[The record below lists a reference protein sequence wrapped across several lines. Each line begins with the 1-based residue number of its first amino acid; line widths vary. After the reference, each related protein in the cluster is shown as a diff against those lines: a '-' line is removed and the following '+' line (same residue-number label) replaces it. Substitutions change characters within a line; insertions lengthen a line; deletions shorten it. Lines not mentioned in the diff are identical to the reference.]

1 MKTDAG
7 TCDNDVVDSNVTNV
21 VGGRNVTNDDVDD
34 VATSKVSQ
42 SLIMIGITIDNFL
55 IINY

>member
-55 IINY
+55 IIN